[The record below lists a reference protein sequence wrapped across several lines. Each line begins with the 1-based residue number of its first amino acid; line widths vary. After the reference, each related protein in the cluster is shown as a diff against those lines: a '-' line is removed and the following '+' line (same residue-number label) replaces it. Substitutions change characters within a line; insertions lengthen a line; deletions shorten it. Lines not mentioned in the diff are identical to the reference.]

1 MTVLPEAH
9 DILPVLMWVTIS
21 APELPGDFLNILLGV
36 HLVLGLGFSEPGACA
51 WEQRV
56 AWVLGW
62 TCQVPFGLWVLL
74 PALSLTLAAF
84 SFSFQ
89 IASSL
94 SKELCAL
101 VFGVNTF
108 LATVLKTVITLVVSD
123 KRGLGLPVHSQVSPS
138 RPRCLG
144 VSGQWHL
151 PLCGSGTIGLLLGE
165 GVVRRRAGRFRP
177 VTQTGAEQ
185 EARSPK
191 QGGKGSWMP
200 SDL

>member
-1 MTVLPEAH
+1 MTVLPGAH

-21 APELPGDFLNILLGV
+21 APELPGDFLNVLLGV
-36 HLVLGLGFSEPGACA
+36 HLVLGLGFSEPGARA
-51 WEQRV
+51 WERRV
-56 AWVLGW
+56 AWVPGW
-62 TCQVPFGLWVLL
+62 TCQVPFGLWALL
-74 PALSLTLAAF
+74 VRSLTLAAF

-138 RPRCLG
+138 RPRCLE
-144 VSGQWHL
+144 VSGQCISH
-151 PLCGSGTIGLLLGE
+151 SVGLGL
-165 GVVRRRAGRFRP
+165 
-177 VTQTGAEQ
+177 
-185 EARSPK
+185 
-191 QGGKGSWMP
+191 
-200 SDL
+200 